1 MAKKNKMYAN
11 DPQASRYQKPRPAL
25 TEREEELLRIY
36 LRHKRQMQNRPN
48 KKVLHDLERDMRLGK
63 KKFTG
68 KKAYKLLTEQGVPIR
83 DIAPP
88 FWKSKKQEEKEMK
101 EEKRLEKRYGRI
113 RGGISRDEKEA

>member
-68 KKAYKLLTEQGVPIR
+68 NV
-83 DIAPP
+83 
-88 FWKSKKQEEKEMK
+88 
-101 EEKRLEKRYGRI
+101 KR
-113 RGGISRDEKEA
+113 S